1 MELEETLLYGPTNRK
16 LEETLLYGPTKNET
30 ARNPFIWAAK
40 NYNHVN
46 RFNKIS
52 ITGCI
57 YSNPQIMKMII

>member
-40 NYNHVN
+40 N
-46 RFNKIS
+46 
-52 ITGCI
+52 
-57 YSNPQIMKMII
+57 